1 MVVFKFNKK
10 KLWLVALPIFVLVAL
25 ALLFIPFNQEA
36 DEPLDEPMHV
46 LPEIWEKEEL
56 ERSRLE
62 TGTLGKIVRLDTLA

>member
-1 MVVFKFNKK
+1 MRAQHIDPEEAVKAFKIIGARQFVGMHWGTF
-10 KLWLVALPIFVLVAL
+10 KLS
-25 ALLFIPFNQEA
+25 